1 MEGGKSIDQID
12 PLALVGPAWVV
23 EIPNATGEIGAERL
37 EASSIPMDL
46 ERLLVKTANSGTLGP
61 GEAFREDFACLSVE
75 AARWCVGRGLRLV
88 GVDYLSVERLDA
100 PKEHPVHRT
109 LLAADVVI
117 VEGLD
122 LSRVPA
128 GPCELMCL
136 PLLVADGDGAPA
148 RAFVKLPD

>member
-1 MEGGKSIDQID
+1 M
-12 PLALVGPAWVV
+12 V
-23 EIPNATGEIGAERL
+23 ELPNATGEIAAEQL
-37 EASSIPMDL
+37 EASAIPL
-46 ERLLVKTANSGTLGP
+46 VAERLLVKTANSGTLGP
-61 GEAFREDFACLSVE
+61 GKAFREDFVCLSVE

-100 PKEHPVHRT
+100 PREHPVHRT
-109 LLAADVVI
+109 LLTADVVI

-122 LSRVPA
+122 LSRVPG

-148 RAFVKLPD
+148 RAFVKPTD